1 MGRVSVER
9 SSRIRT
15 PRGRDRRA
23 VPAIPAGQSPRRPR
37 TCFWAGGPFQQL
49 RRLPVDNE
57 FLLELSDPPPRRS
70 QFSPLRRR
78 EPWLDAAVDALL
90 SPPVI
95 HGLVA
100 DPEILGDVRDPAAA
114 RDEVKD
120 APTKLRWVTPSSHAV
135 LRVARQHD
143 IQVIRLHETRGTL
156 SPCRPDHCR
165 AGPSVGWSQPSPY
178 FAGLCAQRGSPC
190 GQRGRRRGQRGSPRK
205 SGVSTRLEAIF
216 DPSRIQN

>member
-57 FLLELSDPPPRRS
+57 LLLELSDPPPRRS
-70 QFSPLRRR
+70 QFSLLRRR

-120 APTKLRWVTPSSHAV
+120 APTKLRWVIPSSHAV

-156 SPCRPDHCR
+156 SPEPRILISVRGAHCCQR
-165 AGPSVGWSQPSPY
+165 CTMGGTTTSVVVVRFSKAR
-178 FAGLCAQRGSPC
+178 FIGSA
-190 GQRGRRRGQRGSPRK
+190 
-205 SGVSTRLEAIF
+205 T
-216 DPSRIQN
+216 